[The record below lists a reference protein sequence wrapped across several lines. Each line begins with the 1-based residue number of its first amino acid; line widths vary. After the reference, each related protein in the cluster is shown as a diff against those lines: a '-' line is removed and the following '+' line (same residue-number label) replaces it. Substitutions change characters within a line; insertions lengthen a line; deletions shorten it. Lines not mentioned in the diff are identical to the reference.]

1 MTNAVLSAEEGSR
14 YGEPIDDVKNG
25 ETVTV
30 HAVAAGTVSVENY
43 PTRVYDTFSLP
54 AGEYLSLKITIG
66 SGEGKNWWCVVFPT
80 LCLPAA
86 SQDNALLALPDG
98 EREVVESQGD
108 YQVKWKAVELWQA
121 LREFFRE

>member
-1 MTNAVLSAEEGSR
+1 M
-14 YGEPIDDVKNG
+14 
-25 ETVTV
+25 
-30 HAVAAGTVSVENY
+30 
-43 PTRVYDTFSLP
+43 
-54 AGEYLSLKITIG
+54 
-66 SGEGKNWWCVVFPT
+66 FPT

-86 SQDNALLALPDG
+86 SQDNALLTLPDG